1 MYPEK
6 VCKRS
11 SFMLKNISIK
21 NFILILFYFIYLLSD
36 NKPKTSSKNYFEI
49 SKSDETHSLGDGDIS
64 LSNCTNSSKTDC
76 EEFHPKKKIKVFPMT
91 KNEIYSLML
100 SYNGDILRQM
110 TEEEFI
116 LALEDRCYFRNL
128 LESNANDP
136 KLPVKFSYMRRRVC
150 HKLFKVFSKL
160 VKNFFKQII
169 I

>member
-1 MYPEK
+1 MNTNLKLTKILQIAFDVLSEK
-6 VCKRS
+6 KT
-11 SFMLKNISIK
+11 FMHVNAIAVIAVNSNKNM
-21 NFILILFYFIYLLSD
+21 
-36 NKPKTSSKNYFEI
+36 
-49 SKSDETHSLGDGDIS
+49 G
-64 LSNCTNSSKTDC
+64 
-76 EEFHPKKKIKVFPMT
+76 
-91 KNEIYSLML
+91 
-100 SYNGDILRQM
+100 M